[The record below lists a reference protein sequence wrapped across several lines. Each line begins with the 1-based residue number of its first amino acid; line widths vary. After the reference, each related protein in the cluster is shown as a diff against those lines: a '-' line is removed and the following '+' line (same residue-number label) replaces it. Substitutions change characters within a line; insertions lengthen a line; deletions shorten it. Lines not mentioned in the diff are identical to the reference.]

1 MNDKAKVLI
10 IILCCVVSVLFFV
23 VADWSELKTQTYQL
37 NSDKLTSHV
46 RIVLISDLHSTM
58 YGTDQAELIGAINK
72 AQPDVIL
79 LAGDLFDVYR
89 EHDGAKQLSNAIG
102 KAYQCFYVTGNH
114 EYSCIEFDEMLDYF
128 RQCGF
133 TVLDGDSRLIKV
145 NGQRINICGISDPIA
160 YLGASISPDE
170 STFSWQSVLDRCIK
184 QNREIDSYSIL
195 VTHRPERVESY
206 AASGFDLI
214 VAGHAHGG
222 QARLPGLIN
231 GVYAPNQGLFP
242 NYAGGMYMLT
252 AQTSM
257 VVSRALCRNV
267 IPRIFNPPELVIIDI
282 D

>member
-58 YGTDQAELIGAINK
+58 YGTDQAELIEAINK

-114 EYSCIEFDEMLDYF
+114 EYSCIEFDEMLD
-128 RQCGF
+128 
-133 TVLDGDSRLIKV
+133 
-145 NGQRINICGISDPIA
+145 
-160 YLGASISPDE
+160 
-170 STFSWQSVLDRCIK
+170 
-184 QNREIDSYSIL
+184 
-195 VTHRPERVESY
+195 
-206 AASGFDLI
+206 
-214 VAGHAHGG
+214 
-222 QARLPGLIN
+222 
-231 GVYAPNQGLFP
+231 
-242 NYAGGMYMLT
+242 
-252 AQTSM
+252 
-257 VVSRALCRNV
+257 
-267 IPRIFNPPELVIIDI
+267 
-282 D
+282 